1 MLWAQIEENMGKDLS
16 GPVADGGS
24 CNDATVDLFFWFEKG
39 KIILRCLSI
48 IIFYCINKSLTLSV

>member
-16 GPVADGGS
+16 GPGGS

-39 KIILRCLSI
+39 KIIFRCLSI